1 MKISFHYTYLIM
13 AIGFILSGY
22 ITNLIVFTLII
33 LVHELGHYFIA
44 KLNNFKI
51 DKIII
56 YPYGGI
62 TKINI
67 NINENINKELS
78 VAIGGIL
85 IQLILYLVIYMLYK
99 NNYIRDYI
107 FFLFSKYNRN
117 ILLFNILPII
127 PLDGSKILSLLLYK
141 FIPYKLTNKVIIFI
155 SLFTLI
161 ILLIINYYE
170 LNYTMIMTISIM
182 INNIYKYNKNINHL
196 FNRFILERYL
206 YHYQYKNPKIIKKI
220 GNMYKN
226 KSHIFYNNKKYIK
239 ESDYIRRL
247 FLKK

>member
-99 NNYIRDYI
+99 NNY
-107 FFLFSKYNRN
+107 S
-117 ILLFNILPII
+117 II
-127 PLDGSKILSLLLYK
+127 
-141 FIPYKLTNKVIIFI
+141 
-155 SLFTLI
+155 
-161 ILLIINYYE
+161 
-170 LNYTMIMTISIM
+170 
-182 INNIYKYNKNINHL
+182 
-196 FNRFILERYL
+196 
-206 YHYQYKNPKIIKKI
+206 
-220 GNMYKN
+220 
-226 KSHIFYNNKKYIK
+226 
-239 ESDYIRRL
+239 
-247 FLKK
+247 